1 MTSPIPGLLAWPALA
16 LVTVVLLGRWW
27 LLSDS
32 EGDRLID
39 RALTAA
45 LVGLLLRERLVEQML
60 VDILPFPDSDVVN
73 VARQLSFGG
82 ILLCVAAIYGL
93 AQLWAGADPTM
104 TRQRQR
110 RYDLV
115 ALASTTVIL
124 IAGTPARRAD
134 ELIDQTLGWPAVV
147 AWVAF
152 YLPIGAIAFLVGR
165 ISIRELRGADETTT
179 WRERIL
185 CLGVLGIAALIGLDA
200 LATPVITA
208 LEVHAGQ
215 PSSDPEM
222 ITKAWTFFIATVWAT
237 SVVAVPLMATVLTR
251 SGWDRTGRACRQ
263 LHPLWQDLT
272 AAVPEIVLPLPAGR
286 VEPAT
291 RLHRLIVEIRDSLMF
306 LKRYGVDDTVAQD
319 PATYARAIAAAIA
332 AKSAGQPPAA
342 DTAASRAVQPGSRD
356 LAAELNQLVALA
368 KAWSRTPRDTTA
380 PTLTYSRR

>member
-1 MTSPIPGLLAWPALA
+1 MTSPIPGLLAWPVLV
-16 LVTVVLLGRWW
+16 LVTLVLLGRWW

-45 LVGLLLRERLVEQML
+45 LIGLLLRERLIEQLL
-60 VDILPFPDSDVVN
+60 VDILPFPDSDVIN
-73 VARQLSFGG
+73 IARQLSFGG
-82 ILLCVAAIYGL
+82 ILFCVAAIYGL
-93 AQLWAGADPTM
+93 AQLWAGADPAL

-115 ALASTTVIL
+115 AVVSTAIIL

-147 AWVAF
+147 AWIAF
-152 YLPIGAIAFLVGR
+152 YLPIGAIALLVGR
-165 ISIRELRGADETTT
+165 IGIRELRGADETTT
-179 WRERIL
+179 WRERIV
-185 CLGVLGIAALIGLDA
+185 CLVVLGIAALIGLDA

-222 ITKAWTFFIATVWAT
+222 ITKAWTFFIATVSAT
-237 SVVAVPLMATVLTR
+237 SVVAVPLIATVLTR
-251 SGWDRTGRACRQ
+251 TGWDRTGRACRR
-263 LHPLWQDLT
+263 LEPLWRDLT
-272 AAVPEIVLPLPAGR
+272 AAVPEIVLPLPAGT

-291 RLHRLIVEIRDSLMF
+291 RLHRLIVEIRDSLLF
-306 LKRYGVDDTVAQD
+306 LKRYGVEDNADQD
-319 PATYARAIAAAIA
+319 PVTYARAIAAAIA

-342 DTAASRAVQPGSRD
+342 DVAATRAVQPGSRD
-356 LAAELNQLVALA
+356 LTAELDQLLALA
-368 KAWSRTPRDTTA
+368 AAWTRTPRDTA
-380 PTLTYSRR
+380 VPTPTYSRR